1 MAKHIVTQKLNLKGV
16 PTSSSF
22 QMEGDDADVT
32 AVCSLLEGG
41 YEVKKVDEALS
52 DMTGKDTLVS
62 ETNPVTKIT
71 LNGPQNQFSVIRPFS
86 GVIHF
91 KQTAQVEDIKAA
103 LSTSKPFALLPTE
116 TPTSINVVRKEY
128 MA

>member
-1 MAKHIVTQKLNLKGV
+1 MAKYIVTQKLKYKGSPV
-16 PTSSSF
+16 SSSF

-32 AVCSLLEGG
+32 ALTALLEGG
-41 YEVKKVDEALS
+41 YEVKKVDESLS
-52 DMTGKDTLVS
+52 NMAASQVNNEL
-62 ETNPVTKIT
+62 TNPVTKIT

-91 KQTAQVEDIKAA
+91 KESAQVEDIKAA